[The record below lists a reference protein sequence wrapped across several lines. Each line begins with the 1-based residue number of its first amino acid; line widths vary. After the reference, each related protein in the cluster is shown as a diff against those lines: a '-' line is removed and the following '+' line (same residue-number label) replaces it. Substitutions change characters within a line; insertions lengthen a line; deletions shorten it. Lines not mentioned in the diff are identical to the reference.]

1 MWGIT
6 NKSSLLSDYSPRNV
20 HAALQPFMM
29 LVSADEKLFGA
40 LNDLNSAMSSLW
52 DCAHKNPTSS
62 PGILKAK
69 MPLLGRAS
77 SKNARGPA
85 AAELLLSLWD
95 SDFSNLKALLKTQ
108 LLPVYPRPVTLDEHS
123 AFNVL
128 FTFRTTPTSMPDLN
142 PIGNSVVPRH
152 SRSSKVAKQKT
163 TVLPT
168 TAVNTTCA
176 PLPATPT
183 TIKSSD
189 CKIYLPP
196 PGAVVGIATL
206 MESAELVFCKPVAP
220 VKLQW
225 LHSLRLGPNSPP
237 KGPFKDLV
245 LRKFNKLLDNTA
257 DGILI
262 GRVFFYYA
270 FEDATR
276 EEINYNKAYVQ
287 PGVVTLPDPISDQYT
302 NFVEVYWFSAN
313 YGDITIPY
321 EQQLQHL
328 SFDPP
333 HIQFHSWDA
342 LNPNPSSVFS
352 PQAYGNGLLLFPPL
366 SSFLIS

>member
-1 MWGIT
+1 
-6 NKSSLLSDYSPRNV
+6 
-20 HAALQPFMM
+20 
-29 LVSADEKLFGA
+29 
-40 LNDLNSAMSSLW
+40 
-52 DCAHKNPTSS
+52 
-62 PGILKAK
+62 
-69 MPLLGRAS
+69 MPLLSRAS
-77 SKNARGPA
+77 NKNARGPA

-108 LLPVYPRPVTLDEHS
+108 LLLVYPLPVTLDEHS

-128 FTFRTTPTSMPDLN
+128 FTFRTAPTSMPDLN
-142 PIGNSVVPRH
+142 LIGNSVVPRH

-196 PGAVVGIATL
+196 PGAVVDIATL

-225 LHSLRLGPNSPP
+225 LRSLRLVPNSPP
-237 KGPFKDLV
+237 KGPFKDIV
-245 LRKFNKLLDNTA
+245 MRKLNKLIDKSA

-262 GRVFFYYA
+262 GSFFYYA
-270 FEDATR
+270 YDDETKED
-276 EEINYNKAYVQ
+276 INYQKAYV
-287 PGVVTLPDPISDQYT
+287 PVVVTLPDPITEQYT
-302 NFVEVYWFSAN
+302 NFLDVYWFSAK
-313 YGDITIPY
+313 YGDIAIPY
-321 EQQLQHL
+321 EQNLQYL
-328 SFDPP
+328 CLDPR
-333 HIQFHSWDA
+333 HIQFHSSDA
-342 LNPNPSSVFS
+342 LNPNTTSLFYAQS
-352 PQAYGNGLLLFPPL
+352 YGNGLLLFPYLVL
-366 SSFLIS
+366 SLISHRLNLLLMLNLQLTNK

>member
-1 MWGIT
+1 
-6 NKSSLLSDYSPRNV
+6 
-20 HAALQPFMM
+20 MM

-52 DCAHKNPTSS
+52 DCAHENPTSC

-69 MPLLGRAS
+69 MPLLSRAS
-77 SKNARGPA
+77 NKNARGPA

-108 LLPVYPRPVTLDEHS
+108 LLLVYPRPVTLDEHS

-128 FTFRTTPTSMPDLN
+128 FTFRTAPTSMPDLN
-142 PIGNSVVPRH
+142 LIGNSVVPRH

-196 PGAVVGIATL
+196 PGAVVDIATL
-206 MESAELVFCKPVAP
+206 MESAELVFCKQVAP

-225 LHSLRLGPNSPP
+225 LRSLRLVPNSPP

-262 GRVFFYYA
+262 GRVFF
-270 FEDATR
+270 
-276 EEINYNKAYVQ
+276 
-287 PGVVTLPDPISDQYT
+287 
-302 NFVEVYWFSAN
+302 
-313 YGDITIPY
+313 
-321 EQQLQHL
+321 
-328 SFDPP
+328 
-333 HIQFHSWDA
+333 
-342 LNPNPSSVFS
+342 
-352 PQAYGNGLLLFPPL
+352 LLYF
-366 SSFLIS
+366 